1 MLKEMNATT
10 ISLIPKV
17 SNSTRLKDF
26 RPISCCNTVYKCIA
40 NILAGRIKVV
50 LPFLV
55 SRIRPHLSLDGES
68 TTTFF
73 CLRN

>member
-1 MLKEMNATT
+1 
-10 ISLIPKV
+10 
-17 SNSTRLKDF
+17 LKDF

-55 SRIRPHLSLDGES
+55 SPYQAAFVS
-68 TTTFF
+68 
-73 CLRN
+73 